1 METRLRDERL
11 ESLLAV
17 ELNRDD
23 AKQKLERLDGQISK
37 EIGTISGANNRNYEA
52 AMPNPTQEELEH
64 VREKVRTRRQTLS
77 EQTRTNTNRV
87 GSSIE
92 EVKLEASLNAKA
104 DELIQAQIAIERHTS
119 EIATLAMRR
128 DAVAST
134 YSKTSTYDASI
145 DPATSA
151 RNLLH
156 FDEQRNVF
164 EHFRM
169 HIAKFIGHR
178 RAGKVVFLFT
188 ELDRATLYFA
198 RMASGN
204 GKWRMLGFVYIIIV
218 LSYAFLRMLY

>member
-1 METRLRDERL
+1 M
-11 ESLLAV
+11 
-17 ELNRDD
+17 
-23 AKQKLERLDGQISK
+23 
-37 EIGTISGANNRNYEA
+37 
-52 AMPNPTQEELEH
+52 
-64 VREKVRTRRQTLS
+64 
-77 EQTRTNTNRV
+77 NTNRV
-87 GSSIE
+87 GSSIQ
-92 EVKLEASLNAKA
+92 EVELEASLNAKA

-119 EIATLAMRR
+119 EIATLSV
-128 DAVAST
+128 DTLLAST

-169 HIAKFIGHR
+169 QHR
-178 RAGKVVFLFT
+178 QVHWASKSREKLFFL
-188 ELDRATLYFA
+188 LLSSIVAALYFA

>member
-1 METRLRDERL
+1 
-11 ESLLAV
+11 
-17 ELNRDD
+17 
-23 AKQKLERLDGQISK
+23 
-37 EIGTISGANNRNYEA
+37 
-52 AMPNPTQEELEH
+52 
-64 VREKVRTRRQTLS
+64 
-77 EQTRTNTNRV
+77 
-87 GSSIE
+87 
-92 EVKLEASLNAKA
+92 LEASLNAKA

-128 DAVAST
+128 DAAAST